1 MEILDSVENFGNEY
15 MMAYHKGA
23 NLFDYAKL
31 CETVTVEE
39 AEERLD
45 TLLREEQC
53 STSIVFPK
61 GRDVNE

>member
-1 MEILDSVENFGNEY
+1 

-23 NLFDYAKL
+23 NLYDYAKL